1 MEALHIAISDLT
13 KVFPSAEGGVTAID
27 RTSLHIAKGDYLAIA
42 GHSGSGKTTLL
53 SILGGLL
60 RPTSG
65 SVFVD
70 GRNISEFSAR
80 DLARYRAE
88 KVGFVFQSPS
98 LLPSLTVKDNLLLPC
113 SYLPHRDA
121 SSEKKALAY
130 LARIGLLHTAEKF
143 PYQLSGGEARRVS
156 LARALMNSP
165 EIMLAD
171 EPTGDLDEDNELLVL
186 ELLEQFHREMNNT
199 FIIVTHNR
207 EIAMRAQRR
216 IRMSSGRIHEE
227 A

>member
-1 MEALHIAISDLT
+1 MGDFHIAISDLT
-13 KVFPSAEGGVTAID
+13 KVFPSADGGVKAID
-27 RTSLHIAKGDYLAIA
+27 RASLHIQKGAYLAIT

-65 SVFVD
+65 DVIV
-70 GRNISEFSAR
+70 GKRNIAEFSAP

-98 LLPSLTVKDNLLLPC
+98 LLSSLTVKDNLLLPC

-121 SSEKKALAY
+121 SSEKKARAY
-130 LARIGLLHTAEKF
+130 LSRVDLLHTAEKF

-165 EIMLAD
+165 EILLAD
-171 EPTGDLDEDNELLVL
+171 EPTGDLDEDTEALVM
-186 ELLEQFHREMNNT
+186 ELLEQFHQEMKNT
-199 FIIVTHNR
+199 FIIVTHNK

-216 IRMSSGRIHEE
+216 IRMTSGRILEE
-227 A
+227 F

>member
-13 KVFPSAEGGVTAID
+13 KVFPSAEGGVIAID
-27 RTSLHIAKGDYLAIA
+27 RTSLHIAKGEYLAIA

-65 SVFVD
+65 AVFVD
-70 GRNISEFSAR
+70 GRNISALSAR

-98 LLPSLTVKDNLLLPC
+98 LLSSLTVKDNLLLPC
-113 SYLPHRDA
+113 SYLSHRDA
-121 SSEKKALAY
+121 SSEKKARAY
-130 LARIGLLHTAEKF
+130 LSRVDLLHTAEKF

-156 LARALMNSP
+156 LVRALMNSP
-165 EIMLAD
+165 EILLAD

-199 FIIVTHNR
+199 FIIVTHNK

>member
-1 MEALHIAISDLT
+1 MEAVHIAISDLT
-13 KVFPSAEGGVTAID
+13 KVFRSAVGSVTAID
-27 RTSLHIAKGDYLAIA
+27 RVSLHIGKGDYLAIA

-60 RPTSG
+60 RPSSG
-65 SVFVD
+65 AVFVD
-70 GRNISEFSAR
+70 GKNISEFSAR

-98 LLPSLTVKDNLLLPC
+98 LLSSLTVQDNLLLPS
-113 SYLPHRDA
+113 SYLPHRKA
-121 SSEKKALAY
+121 SSEEKALAY
-130 LARIGLLHTAEKF
+130 LSRVGLLHTAEKY

-165 EIMLAD
+165 EILLAD
-171 EPTGDLDEDNELLVL
+171 EPTGDLDEDTEMLVMQ
-186 ELLEQFHREMNNT
+186 LLEQFHQEMNTT
-199 FIIVTHNR
+199 FIVVTHNK

-216 IRMSSGRIHEE
+216 VRMSSGRILEE
-227 A
+227 F

>member
-1 MEALHIAISDLT
+1 MEALHVAISDLT
-13 KVFPSAEGGVTAID
+13 KVFPSAEGGVTAIESA
-27 RTSLHIAKGDYLAIA
+27 SLHIARGDYLAIA

-113 SYLPHRDA
+113 SYLPHEDA
-121 SSEKKALAY
+121 SSEEKALAY
-130 LARIGLLHTAEKF
+130 LSRIGLQQAAEKY

-156 LARALMNSP
+156 LVRALMNNP
-165 EIMLAD
+165 EILLAD
-171 EPTGDLDEDNELLVL
+171 EPTGDLDENSELLVMT
-186 ELLEQFHREMNNT
+186 LLEQFHQEMHNT
-199 FIIVTHNR
+199 FIIVTHNK
-207 EIAMRAQRR
+207 EIAIRAQRR